1 MRSAITQVLLLRSY
15 PGPSSGPGRFI
26 FRAGKSIGV
35 VGRVLLAVFLVVV
48 VVAAAVDE
56 RTIMLS
62 ALAAYAFVALM
73 VLTELLSSVLMLL
86 GSWLA
91 ARSVSHGRRAA

>member
-1 MRSAITQVLLLRSY
+1 MRSAVTQVLLLRSY
-15 PGPSSGPGRFI
+15 PGPPSGPGSFI
-26 FRAGKSIGV
+26 FGVGKSIGV
-35 VGRVLLAVFLVVV
+35 IGRVLLAVFLVVV
-48 VVAAAVDE
+48 AIAAAVDE

-62 ALAAYAFVALM
+62 ALAAYVFVALM
-73 VLTELLSSVLMLL
+73 VLTEVLSSVLMLL

>member
-1 MRSAITQVLLLRSY
+1 
-15 PGPSSGPGRFI
+15 
-26 FRAGKSIGV
+26 
-35 VGRVLLAVFLVVV
+35 
-48 VVAAAVDE
+48 
-56 RTIMLS
+56 MLS